1 MEPTEIDERAFVTL
15 VDQVID
21 ITILSTKT
29 ACEIAECRYR
39 RSDTDGFGV
48 RHLAGSP

>member
-1 MEPTEIDERAFVTL
+1 MEPIEIDERAFVTL

-21 ITILSTKT
+21 VTILSTKT
-29 ACEIAECRYR
+29 ACEIVECGYR

-48 RHLAGSP
+48 GHLAGSP